1 MKKVILLVLLVGIAG
16 IAGVV
21 RSYSKS
27 GGRLEWPIKVNAQKA
42 ASGDVREEIR
52 KTFELSPGARV
63 DISGIN
69 GFVKIETSNTRTADI
84 HIERIGESAEAL
96 SRRKI
101 VIESTGDKLTIRSE
115 KSEESGLMSSIFGSN
130 PREQVTLKLPRAI
143 ALSTK
148 GVNGAVKVGE
158 IDGSVQVSGVNGRV
172 EIAQAAG
179 SADFSGINGNVSVA
193 LRNLGKDGM
202 EISGINGNIELRLA
216 DGINADLRAHGM
228 NGSVTSDL
236 PSVVIDKSSRG
247 NYTAKIGAGGSSIS
261 ASGINGN
268 IRLIRMAGVEDRIG

>member
-42 ASGDVREEIR
+42 SSGDVREEIR

-63 DISGIN
+63 DVSGIN

-84 HIERIGESAEAL
+84 YIERIGESAEAL
-96 SRRKI
+96 GRRKI
-101 VIESTGDKLTIRSE
+101 VIESTGDRLTIRSE
-115 KSEESGLMSSIFGSN
+115 KSDESSLVSRIFGSN
-130 PREQVTLKLPRAI
+130 PREEVTLKLPRAI

-158 IDGSVQVSGVNGRV
+158 IDGSVHVSGINGRV

-193 LRNLGKDGM
+193 LRNLGKDGID
-202 EISGINGNIELRLA
+202 ISGINGNIELRLA
-216 DGINADLRAHGM
+216 DGINADLKAHGM
-228 NGSVTSDL
+228 NGNVTSDL

-247 NYTAKIGAGGSSIS
+247 NYTAKIGSGGSSIS

>member
-1 MKKVILLVLLVGIAG
+1 
-16 IAGVV
+16 
-21 RSYSKS
+21 
-27 GGRLEWPIKVNAQKA
+27 
-42 ASGDVREEIR
+42 
-52 KTFELSPGARV
+52 
-63 DISGIN
+63 
-69 GFVKIETSNTRTADI
+69 
-84 HIERIGESAEAL
+84 
-96 SRRKI
+96 
-101 VIESTGDKLTIRSE
+101 LTIRSE
-115 KSEESGLMSSIFGSN
+115 KTEESGVMSRGSN

-148 GVNGAVKVGE
+148 GVNGSVKVGE
-158 IDGSVQVSGVNGRV
+158 IDGSVHISGINGRV

-193 LRNLGKDGM
+193 LRDLGKDGI

-216 DGINADLRAHGM
+216 DGVNADLRAHGM

-247 NYTAKIGAGGSSIS
+247 NYTAKIGAGGNSIS

-268 IRLIRMAGVEDRIG
+268 IRLTRMAGVDDRIG

>member
-16 IAGVV
+16 IAGMV

-27 GGRLEWPIKVNAQKA
+27 GGRFEWPVKVNAQKPS
-42 ASGDVREEIR
+42 SGDVREEIR
-52 KTFELSPGARV
+52 KTFELSPGASV
-63 DISGIN
+63 DVSGIN

-84 HIERIGESAEAL
+84 YIERFGESAEAL

-115 KSEESGLMSSIFGSN
+115 KDESGLISRIFSSN

-148 GVNGAVKVGE
+148 GVNGSLKVGE
-158 IDGSVQVSGVNGRV
+158 IDGSVHISGINGRV

-202 EISGINGNIELRLA
+202 EISGINGNIELKLA
-216 DGINADLRAHGM
+216 DGINADLKAHGM

-268 IRLIRMAGVEDRIG
+268 IRLTRMAGVDDRIG

>member
-1 MKKVILLVLLVGIAG
+1 MKRVILVVLLVGIAG

-21 RSYSKS
+21 RSYSHS
-27 GGRLEWPIKVNAQKA
+27 GGRFEWPIKVNAHKSS
-42 ASGDVREEIR
+42 SGDVRDEIR

-69 GFVKIETSNTRTADI
+69 GTVKIETSNTRTADI
-84 HIERIGESAEAL
+84 LIERTADSAEAL

-101 VIESTGDKLTIRSE
+101 VVESTGDKLTIRAE
-115 KSEESGLMSSIFGSN
+115 KNDDGVISRIFGSN
-130 PREQVTLKLPRAI
+130 PREQVTLKLPRQI
-143 ALSTK
+143 ALATK
-148 GVNGAVKVGE
+148 GVNGSVKVGE
-158 IDGSVQVSGVNGRV
+158 IDGPVNISGINGRV
-172 EIAQAAG
+172 EIAQASG

-193 LRNLGKDGM
+193 LRDLGKDGID
-202 EISGINGNIELRLA
+202 ISGINGNIELRLA
-216 DGINADLRAHGM
+216 DGVNADLKAHGM

-247 NYTAKIGAGGSSIS
+247 NYTARIGAGGNSIS

-268 IRLIRMAGVEDRIG
+268 IRLSRMAGAADRIG

>member
-1 MKKVILLVLLVGIAG
+1 MKRLILVVLLVGIAG

-21 RSYSKS
+21 RSYSHS
-27 GGRLEWPIKVNAQKA
+27 GGRFEWPIKVNAHKSS
-42 ASGDVREEIR
+42 SGDVRDEIR

-69 GFVKIETSNTRTADI
+69 GTVKIETSNTRTADI
-84 HIERIGESAEAL
+84 FIERTADSAEAL

-101 VIESTGDKLTIRSE
+101 VVESTGDKLTIRTE
-115 KSEESGLMSSIFGSN
+115 KNDDGIISRIFGSN
-130 PREQVTLKLPRAI
+130 PREQVTLKLPRQI
-143 ALSTK
+143 ALATK
-148 GVNGAVKVGE
+148 GVNGSVKVGE
-158 IDGSVQVSGVNGRV
+158 IDGPVNISGINGRV
-172 EIAQAAG
+172 EIAQASG

-193 LRNLGKDGM
+193 LRDLGKDGI

-216 DGINADLRAHGM
+216 DGINADLKAHGM

-247 NYTAKIGAGGSSIS
+247 NYTARIGAGGNSIS

-268 IRLIRMAGVEDRIG
+268 IRLSRMAGAADRIG